1 MPFDETFLR
10 EYRRRHPRLF
20 PEEAQPSPPPAPAP
34 PRDNGYPNEAAFQA
48 AAVRELTALGW
59 HVQESLK
66 GSQRGGPVWYT
77 AGWPD
82 LVLYL
87 PDGRR
92 RLWFAELK
100 QPGNKPSAD
109 QLACHARLRAAGF
122 RVVVAY
128 TLAELLA
135 AEQEE
140 RA

>member
-1 MPFDETFLR
+1 M
-10 EYRRRHPRLF
+10 
-20 PEEAQPSPPPAPAP
+20 
-34 PRDNGYPNEAAFQA
+34 
-48 AAVRELTALGW
+48 
-59 HVQESLK
+59 
-66 GSQRGGPVWYT
+66 
-77 AGWPD
+77 
-82 LVLYL
+82 LYL

-100 QPGNKPSAD
+100 QPSNKPSAD